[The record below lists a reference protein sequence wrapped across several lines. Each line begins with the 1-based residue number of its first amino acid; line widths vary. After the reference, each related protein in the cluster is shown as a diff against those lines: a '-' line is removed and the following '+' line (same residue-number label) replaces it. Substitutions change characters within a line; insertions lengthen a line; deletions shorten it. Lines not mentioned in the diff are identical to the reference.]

1 LQKGCL
7 MAVAIPQIS
16 PVAHVPWVLGVVRK
30 RHVATLIAPCCPP
43 HPANVLSCGR
53 GGEALLLAM
62 LDGHHALY
70 PVGARLE
77 ERGMCPLPQ
86 PGLAHAALQAYRLG
100 QSLDALFAAHLNR
113 VFGAIALNALEGYA
127 LSPPW
132 LQQDTTTLT
141 LYGAYAGE
149 ARQECQSPQA
159 SERPIPPRPAS
170 GHSKDGHDDLKQV
183 LLSLG
188 VSSEGLP
195 LRVGMRDGNTTDCR
209 LGYADGCGVPG
220 VCRPPTAGATL
231 SPRA

>member
-1 LQKGCL
+1 
-7 MAVAIPQIS
+7 
-16 PVAHVPWVLGVVRK
+16 
-30 RHVATLIAPCCPP
+30 
-43 HPANVLSCGR
+43 
-53 GGEALLLAM
+53 
-62 LDGHHALY
+62 
-70 PVGARLE
+70 
-77 ERGMCPLPQ
+77 MCPLPQ

-195 LRVGMRDGNTTDCR
+195 LRVGMRDGNTSDSTEIPVAMEECR
-209 LGYADGCGVPG
+209 ALGLDGVRGIVADSKAYCPSQGSRAAGRAQAGCGSAV
-220 VCRPPTAGATL
+220 VCLRRRCGGSHRRL
-231 SPRA
+231 